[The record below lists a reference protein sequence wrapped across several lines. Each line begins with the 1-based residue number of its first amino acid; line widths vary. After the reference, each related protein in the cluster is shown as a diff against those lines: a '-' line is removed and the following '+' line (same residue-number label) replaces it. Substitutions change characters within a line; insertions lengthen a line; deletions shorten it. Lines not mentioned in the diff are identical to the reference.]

1 VEEDAAIVAEGAP
14 HLTKDLEDAEE
25 ILCLS
30 EEMSEDWRYDFSAA
44 NDDEGD
50 KISFN
55 FEC

>member
-1 VEEDAAIVAEGAP
+1 MAEGAP